1 VARETAI
8 VIDERA
14 AAELFGHGEAVG
26 AEVVVSGGSR
36 RTVVAVVRHVSL
48 RGPEQTSMPQ
58 IYVPAR
64 TDRGGFNFLVRTSVP
79 PEAVVPSI
87 RGALPGAATNGAS
100 ALQIRPLEDAFRNI
114 TADRRFNAS
123 VMSIFGVLAIV
134 IGAAGIFGVLAS
146 VVAQQTREMSL
157 RVALGAT
164 TGRIVTGVL
173 AQAGRYLAAGL
184 AIGLTVAWW
193 ASQGIAT
200 ILFDVR
206 PGDPVV
212 YATVAAVMAAVGLLA
227 ALVPARRAA
236 RVDPRIV
243 LRSE

>member
-1 VARETAI
+1 
-8 VIDERA
+8 
-14 AAELFGHGEAVG
+14 
-26 AEVVVSGGSR
+26 
-36 RTVVAVVRHVSL
+36 
-48 RGPEQTSMPQ
+48 
-58 IYVPAR
+58 
-64 TDRGGFNFLVRTSVP
+64 
-79 PEAVVPSI
+79 
-87 RGALPGAATNGAS
+87 
-100 ALQIRPLEDAFRNI
+100 
-114 TADRRFNAS
+114 
-123 VMSIFGVLAIV
+123 
-134 IGAAGIFGVLAS
+134 
-146 VVAQQTREMSL
+146 MSL

-212 YATVAAVMAAVGLLA
+212 YATVAAVMAAVGLMA

-236 RVDPRIV
+236 RVDPRLV